1 MDGKLSVPF
10 AIGDPRLAVLFHY
23 WQAKRRGRVMPA
35 PADIALTELPAAVQ
49 PNTMMLDVVHSGTSF
64 RLRYR
69 HIGGVFW
76 RGTGQEPVG
85 AFVDEVLPETAGYR
99 RYVVGIYE
107 EMVTRRAPMYSENA
121 FILGEGHQDPTLA
134 KRVSLPLS
142 SDGHHVDMVLAG
154 HAFDHRSA
162 MGDESF
168 SLVTSLEERARHVLA
183 APGII

>member
-1 MDGKLSVPF
+1 MDGRANVPF

-23 WQAKRRGRVMPA
+23 WQAKRRGRLMPA
-35 PADIALTELPAAVQ
+35 PADINLAELPAPVQ
-49 PNTMMLDVVHSGTSF
+49 PNTMMLEVVRDDGAV

-76 RGTGQEPVG
+76 RGTGREPVG
-85 AFVDEVLPETAGYR
+85 AYVDEVLPETAGYR

-107 EMVTRRAPMYSENA
+107 EMVARRAPMYSENA
-121 FILGEGHQDPTLA
+121 FILREGHQDPTLA

-168 SLVTSLEERARHVLA
+168 SLVTGLEERARHVLA
-183 APGII
+183 PA

>member
-1 MDGKLSVPF
+1 MDGKMAAPF
-10 AIGDPRLAVLFHY
+10 AISDPRLAVLFHY
-23 WQAKRRGRVMPA
+23 WHAKRRGRIMPA
-35 PADIALTELPAAVQ
+35 PADINLAELPAAVQ
-49 PNTMMLDVVHSGTSF
+49 PNTMILDVVRSETAF

-76 RGTGQEPVG
+76 RGTGKEPVG
-85 AFVDEVLPETAGYR
+85 AYVDEVLPETAGYR

-107 EMVTRRAPMYSENA
+107 EMVARRAPMYSENA
-121 FILGEGHQDPTLA
+121 FILREGHRDPTLA

-142 SDGHHVDMVLAG
+142 NDGTHVDMVLAG

-168 SLVTSLEERARHVLA
+168 SLVTSLEERARHILA
-183 APGII
+183 AA